1 MKRKILLNIITLG
14 ALVILI
20 VLMRHQFSQVYSHLS
35 KLSLIPLALLIP
47 LELSNY
53 WAEAKMCQ
61 EYFFVLGDKVRIWEL
76 MKASFELNFVN
87 IVFPTGGVSGFS
99 YFALR
104 MKPLGIKTAHS
115 TMVQGARF
123 VLTFIT
129 YVPLLFLGMLL
140 LAIVGKA
147 NYLTIFIGSSITTL
161 TIVGTIIMIY
171 IVSNRRRVQTVTAF
185 VPKIVNWAV
194 RHFYRNKEHE
204 VISVE
209 KVERVFGELHDDY
222 LEITSD
228 LSQLRKTFFWAL
240 MNNVTELAVIYMAF
254 VAEGHWINP
263 GAIIIAYAVAN
274 FAGLISTF
282 SGIGLYEFLMTG
294 IMASAGVPAA
304 LALSATLV
312 YRVVNIVVFVPV
324 GYYFYRQFL
333 REKNTL

>member
-1 MKRKILLNIITLG
+1 MKRKVFLNVITLG
-14 ALVILI
+14 ALGVLI
-20 VLMRHQFSQVYSHLS
+20 FVMRHQFSQVFDHLS
-35 KLSLIPLALLIP
+35 DLSLIPLALLVP

-61 EYFFVLGDKVRIWEL
+61 EYFFVLGEKVRIREL
-76 MKASFELNFVN
+76 MKASLELNFVN
-87 IVFPTGGVSGFS
+87 IVFPTGGAAGFS
-99 YFALR
+99 YFAAR
-104 MKPLGIKTAHS
+104 MKPLGIKTAES

-129 YVPLLFLGMLL
+129 YVPLLFLGLL
-140 LAIVGKA
+140 SLAIVGRA
-147 NYLTIFIGSSITTL
+147 DSLTIFIGTAITTL
-161 TIVGTIIMIY
+161 TIVGTVIMIY
-171 IVSNRRRVQTVTAF
+171 IVSNRRRVQAVTAF
-185 VPKIVNWAV
+185 IPKIVNWGS
-194 RHFYRNKEHE
+194 RKFYRNEKHE

-222 LEITSD
+222 MMITSD
-228 LSQLRKTFFWAL
+228 LSQLRSTFFWAL

-254 VAEGHWINP
+254 IADGRWVNP
-263 GAIIIAYAVAN
+263 GAIILAYAVAN

-282 SGIGLYEFLMTG
+282 SGLGLYEFLMTA

-312 YRVVNIVVFVPV
+312 YRVVNIAVFVPV

-333 REKNTL
+333 RQKNIL